1 MQDQKR
7 VDRTTG
13 PLVSRIKD
21 LNIPEVHRE
30 ILANGTEYVEVNMGT
45 QNLVQVEVL
54 YKGGRIAEGKK
65 GVSRAASRLL
75 KEGTRSFTS
84 SQLAEGVDFYGANM
98 TSGASL
104 DYAYA
109 KAFTLNKYFG
119 KVLPMLSDILTN
131 PIFPQ
136 NELDKYIA
144 NSIQKLKV
152 ERAKSELVA
161 YRTITECLYGE
172 DHPYGYNSTEQMY
185 QELKQADLF
194 EFFDANFGSDNRI
207 IIVSG
212 RISPDIRE
220 RIKHEFG
227 TVYKEAFIP
236 TYAEPNVPVERISKQ
251 LKAEDNLQSAIKIGC
266 RLFKRDHPNFADM
279 FILNTILGGYFGSRL
294 MSSLREDKGYTYN
307 IYSSIDMMIHDGYFN
322 ISTEVGNE
330 YLEQTLEGIYLE
342 MEKLKTIRI
351 DSFELEMVRNYLS
364 GNFLNMIDGP
374 FKVAG
379 MSKVITLND
388 LDFDFYRN
396 LMRRI
401 HTISAEDIFEMAN
414 TYFKKENM
422 VEIIVGNP

>member
-1 MQDQKR
+1 MQDQKL
-7 VDRTTG
+7 VDRTIG
-13 PLVSRIKD
+13 PFVNRITD
-21 LNIPEVHRE
+21 LNIPKVHRE

-45 QNLVQVEVL
+45 QKLVQVEIL
-54 YKGGRIAEGKK
+54 YRGGRLAERKK
-65 GVSRAASRLL
+65 GVSRATSRLL
-75 KEGTRSFTS
+75 KEGTQSFS
-84 SQLAEGVDFYGANM
+84 SSKLAETVDFYGANM

-104 DYAYA
+104 DYSYA
-109 KAFTLNKYFG
+109 KVFTLNKYFE
-119 KVLPMLSDILTN
+119 KVIPMLSDILTN
-131 PIFPQ
+131 PTFSQ

-161 YRTITECLYGE
+161 YRTITECLYGV

-185 QELKQADLF
+185 RDLNRDDLF
-194 EFFDANFGSDNRI
+194 EFFDSNFGSDNRI

-212 RISPDIRE
+212 SISSEIRE
-220 RIKHEFG
+220 RIKREFG
-227 TVYKEAFIP
+227 MNFKESFVP
-236 TYAEPNVPVERISKQ
+236 KYEEPGDSVSRLTKR
-251 LKAEDNLQSAIKIGC
+251 LKAEDNLQSAVKIGC
-266 RLFKRDHPNFADM
+266 RLFKRNHPNFADM

-307 IYSSIDMMIHDGYFN
+307 VYSSIDMMIHDGYFN
-322 ISTEVGNE
+322 VSTEVGNE

-342 MEKLKTIRI
+342 MDKLKSTRV
-351 DSFELEMVRNYLS
+351 DQEELEMVRNYLS

-379 MSKVITLND
+379 MSKVITLNE
-388 LDFDFYRN
+388 LDFEFYRN

-401 HTISAEDIFEMAN
+401 HTISADDLYQIAN

-422 VEIIVGNP
+422 IEIIVGNP